1 MQTDNTGID
10 SLALNWREQRAA
22 AGLTLRAAA
31 RQASIDPAHLSRV
44 ERGRAQLSI
53 QAAFRLAQVLGIEQ
67 LAEVLGTL
75 VGNRS

>member
-10 SLALNWREQRAA
+10 SLALNWREQRTA

-31 RQASIDPAHLSRV
+31 RRASIDPAHLSRV

-53 QAAFRLAQVLGIEQ
+53 QAAFRLAQVLGLKQ
-67 LAEVLGTL
+67 LAEVLGALLGTQ
-75 VGNRS
+75 S